1 MCELQIYDFLHPQQ
15 EDIKRKSSH
24 PSYDAEIMYA
34 TMHDWLINIPP
45 AKGVALFFIK
55 IKQSTQFFASTY
67 HGYLKRSPPHLLYT
81 NKKRLPSGSISPIS
95 EGRFRTAIINSYL
108 KGVAPKERRPKV
120 KGRGA

>member
-15 EDIKRKSSH
+15 EDIERKSSH

-34 TMHDWLINIPP
+34 TMHNWLINIPP

-67 HGYLKRSPPHLLYT
+67 HGYLKRSTSPTSYTLIKKDCHPEVSPPSL
-81 NKKRLPSGSISPIS
+81 RAVS
-95 EGRFRTAIINSYL
+95 EQQSLIRI
-108 KGVAPKERRPKV
+108 
-120 KGRGA
+120 